1 MAYSSWLK
9 LIFNP
14 INIPVPNRSLTM
26 TSTTSAD
33 QQMVINTDQNQR
45 DLTVLKHICNTNNL
59 ELYLDQI
66 DKPEVINTDKMT
78 PAKQMTIHL
87 EQITFHLNQ
96 IHKKLTKLNKSTLWQ
111 QQENA
116 KLFDERARMIT
127 KQETLLLVEHDL
139 E

>member
-26 TSTTSAD
+26 PSTTAAD
-33 QQMVINTDQNQR
+33 QQMVINTDQ
-45 DLTVLKHICNTNNL
+45 DITVLKHICNTNNL

-66 DKPEVINTDKMT
+66 DEPAVINTDKMT

-87 EQITFHLNQ
+87 NQMTIHLNQ
-96 IHKKLTKLNKSTLWQ
+96 IHKNLTKLNESTLWQ

-116 KLFDERARMIT
+116 TRFDERARMLT
-127 KQETLLLVEHDL
+127 EQESLLLVDHAL

>member
-1 MAYSSWLK
+1 
-9 LIFNP
+9 
-14 INIPVPNRSLTM
+14 M